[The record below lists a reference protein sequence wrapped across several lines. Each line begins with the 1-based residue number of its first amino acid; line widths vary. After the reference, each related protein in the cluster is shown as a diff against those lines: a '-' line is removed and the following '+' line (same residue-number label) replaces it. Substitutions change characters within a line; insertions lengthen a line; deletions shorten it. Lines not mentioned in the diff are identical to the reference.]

1 MRVLEVEDLVVEFLT
16 TKGIFR
22 ALNGVSFHVDYGE
35 ILGLVGESGTGK
47 SVTGKSILRLLP
59 KNGRIAE
66 GRILFK
72 GRNLLDLN
80 EDEMRKI
87 RGREI
92 TAVQQDPL
100 SSLNPAFKIKD
111 QITDILRLHRG
122 LDKNKAEKEAEN
134 LLKRVGI
141 PQARDVLNK
150 YPHQLSGGM
159 CQRVMIGIAFSC
171 SPSLVIA
178 DEPTTALDVITQA
191 MVINL
196 MKEMIRERKTSI
208 IFITHDLSLAS
219 HICDRIA
226 VMYRGEIV
234 EMGETEDIVMSP
246 EHHYTKLLME
256 SIPRMDRDIKTI
268 FNGVK
273 T

>member
-1 MRVLEVEDLVVEFLT
+1 MNVLEVDNLAVEFLT
-16 TKGIFR
+16 TKGVFR
-22 ALNGVSFHVDYGE
+22 ALNGVSFHVKAGE

-47 SVTGKSILRLLP
+47 SITGRSILRLLP
-59 KNGRIAE
+59 RNGRIVE
-66 GRILFK
+66 GKILFK
-72 GRNLLDLN
+72 NRDLVKLS

-87 RGREI
+87 RGKEI
-92 TAVQQDPL
+92 TAVQQDPI

-111 QITDILRLHRG
+111 QIIDILKLHREIDG
-122 LDKNKAEKEAEN
+122 KTAEKEAEK
-134 LLKRVGI
+134 LLKKVGI
-141 PQARDVLNK
+141 MNAGDVLNK

-191 MVINL
+191 LVINL
-196 MKEMIRERKTSI
+196 MKEMIQEFGTSI

-226 VMYRGEIV
+226 VMYKGEIV
-234 EMGETEDIVMSP
+234 ETGTTERIISTP
-246 EHHYTKLLME
+246 EHQYTKLLMD
-256 SIPRMDRDIKTI
+256 SIPRIDRDIKTI
-268 FNGVK
+268 FDGVR